1 MKKKLPWES
10 RGYRVFFMKPH
21 AYVAN
26 GVLNFFE
33 VCKNLWKCSI
43 LPRMPV
49 PDFEIP
55 RMKFF

>member
-1 MKKKLPWES
+1 MKKKLPKRS
-10 RGYRVFFMKPH
+10 RGNRVFLMKPH